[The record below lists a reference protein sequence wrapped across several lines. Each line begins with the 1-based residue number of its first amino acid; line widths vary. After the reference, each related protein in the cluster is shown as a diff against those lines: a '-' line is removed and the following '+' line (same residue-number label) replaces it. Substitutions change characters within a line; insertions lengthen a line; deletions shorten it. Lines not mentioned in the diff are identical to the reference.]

1 MQQAASQGLPLLM
14 KIDKTEQNRAF
25 WENQFLKNKVKTTS
39 KLLERSVF
47 WGTEVFE

>member
-25 WENQFLKNKVKTTS
+25 WENQFLKNKVKNNIQAVGA
-39 KLLERSVF
+39 LCVL
-47 WGTEVFE
+47 GN